1 MKDMVLEGGDAFGRS
16 HGAMKLFDYMGTD
29 ERFSKLIN
37 QTGITIA
44 VVKKALEVYEGFQGV
59 NVLVDVGGVGINLD
73 LTCVVPW
80 DKHLLTPNVEHVAGD
95 MFIDVP
101 TGDAMILKASSTIH
115 FYFLKAYG

>member
-1 MKDMVLEGGDAFGRS
+1 MNLKLSSIHHFGRAQMKDMVLEGGDAFGRS

-44 VVKKALEVYEGFQGV
+44 VVKKALE
-59 NVLVDVGGVGINLD
+59 
-73 LTCVVPW
+73 
-80 DKHLLTPNVEHVAGD
+80 HLLTPNVEHVAGD

>member
-44 VVKKALEVYEGFQGV
+44 VVKKALEVYEG
-59 NVLVDVGGVGINLD
+59 INLD

-95 MFIDVP
+95 MFNDVP
-101 TGDAMILKASSTIH
+101 TGDAMILKRVLHDWTRPR
-115 FYFLKAYG
+115 LKILIN